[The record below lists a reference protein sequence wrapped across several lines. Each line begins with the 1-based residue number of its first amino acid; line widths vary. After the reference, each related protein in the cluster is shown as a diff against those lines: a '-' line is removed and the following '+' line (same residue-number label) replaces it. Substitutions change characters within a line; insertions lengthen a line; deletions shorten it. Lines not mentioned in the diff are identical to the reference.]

1 MVIITL
7 PMLLCK
13 QVYIISIVKML
24 TTDERMSSANRKLDI
39 SKGSDKIVWI
49 DALLQD
55 SPLGLFVL
63 QY

>member
-49 DALLQD
+49 DALQD

>member
-1 MVIITL
+1 
-7 PMLLCK
+7 
-13 QVYIISIVKML
+13 ML
-24 TTDERMSSANRKLDI
+24 TTDERMSSANKKLDI

-49 DALLQD
+49 DALQD